1 MADFLNVAERS
12 VRMAAVRQR
21 NTSPELQLRRQ
32 LHRLGYRFRIN
43 VDGLPGTPDIV
54 LPRHKTAIFVHGC
67 FWHRHHGCKSTT
79 TPKSN
84 IDFWQEKF
92 KKNVERDARK
102 NKELEN
108 LGWNVYIVWS
118 CEISTEKKAVAK
130 ALEIDELICTLKK
143 SI

>member
-21 NTSPELQLRRQ
+21 GTSPELQLRRQ

-43 VDGLPGTPDIV
+43 VRGLP
-54 LPRHKTAIFVHGC
+54 GC
-67 FWHRHHGCKSTT
+67 FWHRHHGCNSTT

-92 KKNVERDARK
+92 EKNVERDARK
-102 NKELEN
+102 HKELEN